1 MKKEKKAKVIK
12 EDPDEILKKVGVKM
26 ARIRKELGYKNGDY
40 FAYDK
45 GINRSQ
51 YGKYEAGSQD
61 MRFSTLIRTINL
73 LGLTVEE
80 FFSQGLE

>member
-1 MKKEKKAKVIK
+1 MKGKKANLVNQSTKDVLKNIGKRMAKV
-12 EDPDEILKKVGVKM
+12 
-26 ARIRKELGYKNGDY
+26 RKELGYSNGDD
-40 FAYDK
+40 FAYDR

-61 MRFSTLIRTINL
+61 MRLSTLVKVANK

-80 FFSQGLE
+80 FFSQGIK